1 PRKRNASAVSA
12 PRAEAGGGALLDRS
26 GELRIR
32 FLAAVDH
39 SAGFRGIYIEGHFA
53 VGVAIRRGN
62 DSDLV
67 HGQVIGPPPRTQA
80 AYRCALD
87 SGRYLFRTHDHS
99 GSAIRTHYDVALLDG
114 LDDVGLGAF
123 FLGAAD
129 DYTWGISR
137 GCVGRLH

>member
-1 PRKRNASAVSA
+1 RLALDFHPARPAGHLVWAHHAVLSRRSSPAGSVARTGGARLDRRGAGARAAEQTQRRPRKRNASAVSA

-67 HGQVIGPPPRTQA
+67 HGQVIGPPP
-80 AYRCALD
+80 
-87 SGRYLFRTHDHS
+87 
-99 GSAIRTHYDVALLDG
+99 
-114 LDDVGLGAF
+114 
-123 FLGAAD
+123 
-129 DYTWGISR
+129 
-137 GCVGRLH
+137 